1 MTKVILDVPT
11 DKMHSFIKLVLKLG
25 IDKHTISSSTQQANI
40 SAGMEPG
47 IPEPLRD
54 ANRKRFPA
62 FLLFDWEFF
71 SNELE
76 YE

>member
-25 IDKHTISSSTQQANI
+25 IDKHTISSTNQATVSDVNTATSTI
-40 SAGMEPG
+40 SARPG
-47 IPEPLRD
+47 RS
-54 ANRKRFPA
+54 KRSFSS

>member
-1 MTKVILDVPT
+1 MTKVILDVPK

-25 IDKHTISSSTQQANI
+25 IEKHTISSDSRIADRNMRT
-40 SAGMEPG
+40 SAITEAQRQS
-47 IPEPLRD
+47 E
-54 ANRKRFPA
+54 RKRFPA

-76 YE
+76 FE

>member
-25 IDKHTISSSTQQANI
+25 IDKHTISSGNQQIKVGVGTETITNPPRNANK
-40 SAGMEPG
+40 
-47 IPEPLRD
+47 
-54 ANRKRFPA
+54 KRFSS